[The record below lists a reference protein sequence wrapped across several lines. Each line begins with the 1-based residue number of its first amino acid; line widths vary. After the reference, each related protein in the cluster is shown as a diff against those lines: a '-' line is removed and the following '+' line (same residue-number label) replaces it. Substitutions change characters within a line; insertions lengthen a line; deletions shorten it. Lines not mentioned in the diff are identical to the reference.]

1 MYEQDTLSG
10 GELMHI
16 LIAEDNQDHLELIV
30 DMLKSSFGRN
40 CKIRSYPTLKE
51 AQAYLAAQ
59 RVDIFLCDLKLPD
72 SPIENTVDCLKSLMD
87 APPIIVLT
95 SLHDDELAH
104 RLVKEGIQ
112 DFLPKDEL
120 TPSQLVRACNYAIER
135 KKLTRSLLEKN
146 EDYKAFCYSLTH
158 DFKSSLWQISRFAQV
173 FKKETQKKYPEEKS
187 LPFEYLDKISS
198 KIEGIQKLIED
209 LQDFLSID
217 SLLENYSPVPIT
229 LAARN
234 AADMLGET
242 MAKRNGSVQIEDLPS
257 VVGNLSQL
265 QLLFSNL
272 ISNAFKYNV
281 DARPRIKI
289 YSGLSADDFVSI
301 IVEDNGIGIPADKIS
316 TIFTPFERLHRDDQ
330 YPGSG
335 LGLSI
340 VKRIVQSHR
349 GRIRVESTPGIGT
362 RFILEFPKPG

>member
-1 MYEQDTLSG
+1 
-10 GELMHI
+10 MHI

-30 DMLKSSFGRN
+30 DMLKSSFGKQ
-40 CKIRSYPTLKE
+40 CKIHHHSSLQDAIR
-51 AQAYLAAQ
+51 YLDRQ

-72 SPIENTVDCLKSLMD
+72 SPIHNTVERIKALED

-95 SLHDDELAH
+95 SLHDDELAQQ
-104 RLVKEGIQ
+104 LVKEGIQ

-120 TPSQLVRACNYAIER
+120 TPSQLVRACHYAIER

-158 DFKSSLWQISRFAQV
+158 DFKSSLWQISRFAQI
-173 FKKETQKKYPEEKS
+173 FKLETQKKYPQDDS
-187 LPFEYLDKISS
+187 LPYQYLDKIST

-217 SLLENYSPVPIT
+217 SLMENYQPISLT
-229 LAARN
+229 MAARN

-242 MAKRNGSVQIEDLPS
+242 VARKNGSVEVADLPE
-257 VVGNLSQL
+257 VNGNVSQM

-272 ISNAFKYNV
+272 ISNAIKYN
-281 DARPRIKI
+281 DSTRPLVRI
-289 YSGLSADDFVSI
+289 YSGEHNESGTSV
-301 IVEDNGIGIPADKIS
+301 IVEDNGIGIPADKV
-316 TIFTPFERLHRDDQ
+316 TAIFAPFERLHREDQ
-330 YPGSG
+330 YTGSG

-340 VKRIVQSHR
+340 VKRIMQSHG
-349 GRIRVESTPGIGT
+349 GRIQVTSTLGEGT
-362 RFILEFPKPG
+362 RFNLQFRPPH

>member
-1 MYEQDTLSG
+1 
-10 GELMHI
+10 MHI

-30 DMLKSSFGRN
+30 DMLKSSFGTQ
-40 CKIRSYPTLKE
+40 CKIHHHGSLNE
-51 AQAYLAAQ
+51 AIGYLNRQ

-72 SPIENTVDCLKSLMD
+72 SPIHHTVERIKALED

-95 SLHDDELAH
+95 SLHDEELAQQ
-104 RLVKEGIQ
+104 LVKEGIQ

-120 TPSQLVRACNYAIER
+120 TPSQLVRACHYAIER

-158 DFKSSLWQISRFAQV
+158 DFKSSLWQVSRFAQI
-173 FKKETQKKYPEEKS
+173 FKLETQKKYPEDQS
-187 LPFEYLDKISS
+187 LPYQYLDKIST

-217 SLLENYSPVPIT
+217 SLMETYPPISLT
-229 LAARN
+229 MAARN

-242 MAKRNGSVQIEDLPS
+242 VARQNGSVEVADLPKIN
-257 VVGNLSQL
+257 GNISQI

-272 ISNAFKYNV
+272 ISNAIKYN
-281 DARPRIKI
+281 DSKRPLVRIYCGKQ
-289 YSGLSADDFVSI
+289 DDTGVSVVI
-301 IVEDNGIGIPADKIS
+301 EDNGIGISPDKLTS
-316 TIFTPFERLHRDDQ
+316 IFTPFERLHREDQ
-330 YPGSG
+330 YSGSG

-340 VKRIVQSHR
+340 VKRIIQSHG
-349 GRIRVESTPGIGT
+349 GRIQVDSQLGEGT
-362 RFILEFPKPG
+362 RFTLQFPPLH

>member
-1 MYEQDTLSG
+1 
-10 GELMHI
+10 MHI

-30 DMLKSSFGRN
+30 DMLRSSFGRL
-40 CKIRSYPTLKE
+40 CDIRHHTTLRDAIHHLEHK
-51 AQAYLAAQ
+51 
-59 RVDIFLCDLKLPD
+59 RVDVFLCDLKLPD
-72 SPIENTVDCLKSLMD
+72 SAIHETVERIKALED

-95 SLHDDELAH
+95 SLHDDELAQ

-120 TPSQLVRACNYAIER
+120 TPSQLVRACHYAIER

-158 DFKSSLWQISRFAQV
+158 DFKSSLWQISRFAQI
-173 FKKETQKKYPEEKS
+173 FKLETQKKYPDDKV
-187 LPFEYLDKISS
+187 LPYQYLDKISS

-217 SLLENYSPVPIT
+217 SLMENYLPISLT

-242 MAKRNGSVQIEDLPS
+242 VAKRNGSVEVEPLPEVNGNISQI
-257 VVGNLSQL
+257 

-272 ISNAFKYNV
+272 ITNAVKYN
-281 DARPRIKI
+281 DSNRPLVRI
-289 YSGLSADDFVSI
+289 YTGDQSDDGVRI
-301 IVEDNGIGIPADKIS
+301 VVEDNGIGIPEEKIA
-316 TIFTPFERLHRDDQ
+316 TIFTPFERLHRQDQ
-330 YPGSG
+330 YSGSG

-340 VKRIVQSHR
+340 VKRIMQSHG
-349 GRIRVESTPGIGT
+349 GRVQVTSTPGQGT
-362 RFILEFPKPG
+362 RFILLFPRIHEP

>member
-1 MYEQDTLSG
+1 MY
-10 GELMHI
+10 I

-30 DMLKSSFGRN
+30 DMLRSSFGTN
-40 CKIRSYPTLKE
+40 CKIRHYATLKE
-51 AQAYLAAQ
+51 AVAHLTQQ
-59 RVDIFLCDLKLPD
+59 RVDVFLCDLKLPD
-72 SPIENTVDCLKSLMD
+72 SPIESTVDRIKNLED

-95 SLHDDELAH
+95 SLHDDELAN

-120 TPSQLVRACNYAIER
+120 TPSQLVRACHYAVER
-135 KKLTRSLLEKN
+135 KKLTQSLMEKN

-158 DFKSSLWQISRFAQV
+158 DFKSSLWQVSRFAQI
-173 FKKETQKKYPEEKS
+173 FKRETQKKYPEEKS
-187 LPFEYLDKISS
+187 LPFEYLDKIST

-217 SLLENYSPVPIT
+217 SLSENYSAVPIT

-242 MAKRNGSVQIEDLPS
+242 VARRNGNIEVGDLPE
-257 VVGNLSQL
+257 VKGNLSQL

-272 ISNAFKYNV
+272 MSNAIKYN
-281 DARPRIKI
+281 DSERPEVKV
-289 YSGLSADDFVSI
+289 YCAESNGDSTKV
-301 IVEDNGIGIPADKIS
+301 IVEDNGIGIPADKIP
-316 TIFTPFERLHRDDQ
+316 TIFTPFERLHRNDQ

-340 VKRIVQSHR
+340 VKRVMQSHR
-349 GRIRVESTPGIGT
+349 GRIQVVSTPREGT
-362 RFILEFPKPG
+362 RFILQFPKP

>member
-1 MYEQDTLSG
+1 
-10 GELMHI
+10 MHI

-30 DMLKSSFGRN
+30 DMLKSSFGKH
-40 CKIRSYPTLKE
+40 CKIHHHGSLQDALR
-51 AQAYLAAQ
+51 YLARQ

-72 SPIENTVDCLKSLMD
+72 SPIHNTVERIKALED

-95 SLHDDELAH
+95 SLHDDELAQQ
-104 RLVKEGIQ
+104 LVKEGIQ

-120 TPSQLVRACNYAIER
+120 TPSQLVRACHYAIER

-158 DFKSSLWQISRFAQV
+158 DFKSSLWQVSRFAQI
-173 FKKETQKKYPEEKS
+173 FKLETQKKYPQDDS
-187 LPFEYLDKISS
+187 LPYQYLDKIST
-198 KIEGIQKLIED
+198 KIESIQKLIED

-217 SLLENYSPVPIT
+217 SLIENYQPISLT

-242 MAKRNGSVQIEDLPS
+242 IARQNGSIEVEDLPKVS
-257 VVGNLSQL
+257 GNISQM

-272 ISNAFKYNV
+272 ISNAIKYNNSK
-281 DARPRIKI
+281 RPLVKI
-289 YSGLSADDFVSI
+289 YEGEQNETGVSV
-301 IVEDNGIGIPADKIS
+301 IVEDNGIGIPPDKVTS
-316 TIFTPFERLHRDDQ
+316 IFAPFERLHREDQ
-330 YPGSG
+330 YSGSG

-340 VKRIVQSHR
+340 VKRIMQSHG
-349 GRIRVESTPGIGT
+349 GRIQVTSNVGEGT
-362 RFILEFPKPG
+362 RFILQFPLPH

>member
-1 MYEQDTLSG
+1 
-10 GELMHI
+10 MHI
-16 LIAEDNQDHLELIV
+16 LIAEDNRDHLELIV
-30 DMLKSSFGRN
+30 DMLKSSFGKQ
-40 CKIRSYPTLKE
+40 CKINHYSSLEPAIGCLGR
-51 AQAYLAAQ
+51 Q

-72 SPIENTVDCLKSLMD
+72 SPIHNTVERIKALDD

-95 SLHDDELAH
+95 SLHDDELAQQ
-104 RLVKEGIQ
+104 LVKEGIQ

-120 TPSQLVRACNYAIER
+120 TPSQLVRACHYAIER

-158 DFKSSLWQISRFAQV
+158 DFKSSLWQISRFAQI
-173 FKKETQKKYPEEKS
+173 FKLETQKKYPEDES
-187 LPFEYLDKISS
+187 LPYQYLDKISA

-217 SLLENYSPVPIT
+217 ALMENYQPISLT

-242 MAKRNGSVQIEDLPS
+242 VARKSGTVEVEDLPQ
-257 VVGNLSQL
+257 VNGNVSQL

-272 ISNAFKYNV
+272 ISNAIKYN
-281 DARPRIKI
+281 DNKRPLVRIYQSEQNENGSHI
-289 YSGLSADDFVSI
+289 V
-301 IVEDNGIGIPADKIS
+301 VEDNGIGIPPDKIS
-316 TIFTPFERLHRDDQ
+316 TIFTPFERLHRQDQ
-330 YPGSG
+330 YSGSG

-340 VKRIVQSHR
+340 VKRIMQSHG
-349 GRIRVESTPGIGT
+349 GRIQVTSTEGEGT
-362 RFILEFPKPG
+362 RFILQFPPTH

>member
-1 MYEQDTLSG
+1 
-10 GELMHI
+10 MHI

-30 DMLKSSFGRN
+30 DMLKSSFGKG
-40 CKIRSYPTLKE
+40 CKIHHHGSLHE
-51 AQAYLAAQ
+51 AIHYLDQQ

-72 SPIENTVDCLKSLMD
+72 SPIHNTVERIKALDD

-95 SLHDDELAH
+95 SLHDDELAQ

-120 TPSQLVRACNYAIER
+120 TPSQLVRACHYAIER

-158 DFKSSLWQISRFAQV
+158 DFKSSLWQVSRFAQI
-173 FKKETQKKYPEEKS
+173 FKLETQKKYPEDNS
-187 LPFEYLDKISS
+187 LPYQYLDKIST
-198 KIEGIQKLIED
+198 KIESIQKLIED

-217 SLLENYSPVPIT
+217 SLMENYQPISLT

-242 MAKRNGSVQIEDLPS
+242 VARQNGSVEVADLPE
-257 VVGNLSQL
+257 VNGNVSQL

-272 ISNAFKYNV
+272 ISNAIKYNENK
-281 DARPRIKI
+281 RPMVRIFAGEQNE
-289 YSGLSADDFVSI
+289 SGTSVV
-301 IVEDNGIGIPADKIS
+301 VEDNGIGIPQDKVA
-316 TIFTPFERLHRDDQ
+316 TIFTPFERLHREDQ
-330 YPGSG
+330 YSGSG

-340 VKRIVQSHR
+340 VKRIMQSHA
-349 GRIRVESTPGIGT
+349 GRIQVTSTIGEGT
-362 RFILEFPKPG
+362 RFILQFPGLR

>member
-1 MYEQDTLSG
+1 
-10 GELMHI
+10 MHI

-30 DMLKSSFGRN
+30 DMLRSSFGKV
-40 CKIRSYPTLKE
+40 CKIHHYGSLQDALR
-51 AQAYLAAQ
+51 YLDRQ

-72 SPIENTVDCLKSLMD
+72 SPIHNTVERIKALDD

-95 SLHDDELAH
+95 SLHDDELAQQ
-104 RLVKEGIQ
+104 LVKEGIQ

-120 TPSQLVRACNYAIER
+120 TPSQLVRACHYAIER

-158 DFKSSLWQISRFAQV
+158 DFKSSLWQVSRFAQI
-173 FKKETQKKYPEEKS
+173 FKLETQKKYPQDDS
-187 LPFEYLDKISS
+187 LPYQYLDKISA

-217 SLLENYSPVPIT
+217 SLMENYQPILLT

-242 MAKRNGSVQIEDLPS
+242 VARKNGSIEVDDLPK
-257 VVGNLSQL
+257 VNGNISQM

-272 ISNAFKYNV
+272 ISNAIKYN
-281 DARPRIKI
+281 DSKRPLVKI
-289 YSGLSADDFVSI
+289 YSGEQNDTGVCVV
-301 IVEDNGIGIPADKIS
+301 VEDNGIGIPPDKV
-316 TIFTPFERLHRDDQ
+316 TAIFAPFERLHREDQ
-330 YPGSG
+330 YSGSG

-340 VKRIVQSHR
+340 VKRIMQSHG
-349 GRIRVESTPGIGT
+349 GRIQVASTLGEGT
-362 RFILEFPKPG
+362 RFILQFPTPH

>member
-1 MYEQDTLSG
+1 
-10 GELMHI
+10 MHI

-30 DMLKSSFGRN
+30 DMLKSSFGKQ
-40 CKIRSYPTLKE
+40 CKIHHHGSLLDALR
-51 AQAYLAAQ
+51 YLDRQ

-72 SPIENTVDCLKSLMD
+72 SPIHNTVERIKALDD

-95 SLHDDELAH
+95 SLHDDELAQQ
-104 RLVKEGIQ
+104 LVKEGIQ

-120 TPSQLVRACNYAIER
+120 TPSQLVRACHYAIER

-158 DFKSSLWQISRFAQV
+158 DFKSSLWQVSRFAQI
-173 FKKETQKKYPEEKS
+173 FKLETQKKYPQDDS
-187 LPFEYLDKISS
+187 LPYQYLDKIST
-198 KIEGIQKLIED
+198 KIESIQKLIED

-217 SLLENYSPVPIT
+217 SLMEHYQPISLT

-242 MAKRNGSVQIEDLPS
+242 VARKNGSIEVEDLPKVS
-257 VVGNLSQL
+257 GNISQM

-272 ISNAFKYNV
+272 ISNAIKYN
-281 DARPRIKI
+281 DSKRPLVKI
-289 YSGLSADDFVSI
+289 YGGEQNETGVCVI
-301 IVEDNGIGIPADKIS
+301 IEDNGIGIPPDKV
-316 TIFTPFERLHRDDQ
+316 TAIFAPFERLHREDQ
-330 YPGSG
+330 YSGSG

-340 VKRIVQSHR
+340 VKRIMQSHG
-349 GRIRVESTPGIGT
+349 GRIQVASTLGEGT
-362 RFILEFPKPG
+362 RFILQFPASH

>member
-1 MYEQDTLSG
+1 
-10 GELMHI
+10 MHI

-30 DMLKSSFGRN
+30 DMLRSSFGRL
-40 CKIRSYPTLKE
+40 CKIRHHTNLGD
-51 AQAYLAAQ
+51 AIHYLERK

-72 SPIENTVDCLKSLMD
+72 SSILQTVERIKILED

-95 SLHDDELAH
+95 SLHDHELAQH
-104 RLVKEGIQ
+104 LVKEGIQ

-120 TPSQLVRACNYAIER
+120 TPSQLVRACHYAIER

-158 DFKSSLWQISRFAQV
+158 DFKSSLWQISRFAQI
-173 FKKETQKKYPEEKS
+173 FKLETQKRYPDDTD
-187 LPFEYLDKISS
+187 LPYQYLDKISS

-217 SLLENYSPVPIT
+217 SLMENYQPISLT

-242 MAKRNGSVQIEDLPS
+242 VAKRNGSVEVEQLPEVNGNISQI
-257 VVGNLSQL
+257 

-272 ISNAFKYNV
+272 ISNAIKYN
-281 DARPRIKI
+281 DSKRPLVRI
-289 YSGLSADDFVSI
+289 YTGDQSDDGVSI
-301 IVEDNGIGIPADKIS
+301 VVEDNGIGIPQDKVA
-316 TIFTPFERLHRDDQ
+316 TIFTPFERLHRQDQ
-330 YPGSG
+330 YSGSG

-340 VKRIVQSHR
+340 AKRIMQSH
-349 GRIRVESTPGIGT
+349 GGKVQVDSTPGEGT
-362 RFILEFPKPG
+362 RFILLFPRVQER